1 MKKEAPASQPAA
13 LVTGASRGIGRAIA
27 LELAAAGYAV
37 AANYRQDRA
46 AAESLER
53 EIRERGGCCE
63 LAQADIAQSAG
74 RRRLVDFCAE
84 RFQRLDL
91 LVNNAAQA
99 PSRRGDMLEA
109 TEESFDHM
117 ISVNLKGP
125 YFLSQRVAN
134 WMLRLIR
141 EGAIPRARIVF
152 ITSLSAY
159 TTSTSRGDYCVS
171 KAGLSMAAALF
182 ADRLADSGIV
192 VIEVRPGIILTDMV
206 APVKEVYDQKIAE
219 GLVPQRRWGYP
230 EDVAR
235 VVRSIA
241 EGNFDFSTG
250 AQIEVSGGWQ
260 LRRL

>member
-1 MKKEAPASQPAA
+1 MPPTPASQSVA

-27 LELAAAGYAV
+27 LELAGAGYAV
-37 AANYRQDRA
+37 VANYRQDRA
-46 AAESLER
+46 AADSLQQ
-53 EIRERGGCCE
+53 EIRGRGGCCE
-63 LAQADIAQSAG
+63 VAQADVAQSAE
-74 RRRLVDFCAE
+74 RQRLVDFCAE
-84 RFQRLDL
+84 RFGRLDL

-99 PSRRGDMLEA
+99 PRVRRDLLEA

-117 ISVNLKGP
+117 ISVNLRGP

-134 WMLRLIR
+134 WMLRQLQEKLIPV
-141 EGAIPRARIVF
+141 GRIVF

-159 TTSTSRGDYCVS
+159 TTSTNRGDYCVS

-182 ADRLADSGIV
+182 ADRLASSGIV
-192 VIEVRPGIILTDMV
+192 VLEIRPGIILTDMV
-206 APVKEVYDQKIAE
+206 APVKEVYDKKIAE

-235 VVRSIA
+235 AVRAIA
-241 EGNFDFSTG
+241 EGHFDFSTG

>member
-1 MKKEAPASQPAA
+1 MISQPSA
-13 LVTGASRGIGRAIA
+13 LVTGAGRGIGRAIA
-27 LELAAAGYAV
+27 LRLAEAGYAV
-37 AANYRQDRA
+37 AANYRADKA

-53 EIRERGGCCE
+53 EIRDKGGRCE
-63 LAQADIAQSAG
+63 PVQADISSAADRG
-74 RRRLVDFCAE
+74 RLVDFCRE
-84 RFQRLDL
+84 RLGRLDL

-99 PSRRGDMLEA
+99 PSRRSDMLEA
-109 TEESFDHM
+109 AEESFDHM
-117 ISVNLKGP
+117 VAVNLKGP
-125 YFLSQRVAN
+125 YFLTQQVSN
-134 WMLRLIR
+134 WMLAQLK
-141 EGAIPRARIVF
+141 ENSIPAGRIVF

-159 TTSTSRGDYCVS
+159 TSSTNRGDYCVS
-171 KAGLSMAAALF
+171 KAGLSMAASLY
-182 ADRLADSGIV
+182 ADRLAGTGIV

-206 APVKEVYDQKIAE
+206 AAVKDVYDRKIAE

-230 EDVAR
+230 DDVAR

>member
-1 MKKEAPASQPAA
+1 MSDRPTA
-13 LVTGASRGIGRAIA
+13 LVTGAGRGIGRAIA
-27 LELAAAGYAV
+27 LALSDAGYAV
-37 AANYRQDRA
+37 AANYRADQA
-46 AAESLER
+46 SAESLAAEVAK
-53 EIRERGGCCE
+53 RGGRCE
-63 LAQADIAQSAG
+63 LIQADISQG
-74 RRRLVDFCAE
+74 DDRHRLLDACRNKFG
-84 RFQRLDL
+84 RLDL

-99 PSRRGDMLEA
+99 PRVRRDMLEA
-109 TEESFDHM
+109 TEDSFDHM

-125 YFLSQRVAN
+125 YFLTQDAAN
-134 WMLRLIR
+134 WMLRQIGENTMKTGR
-141 EGAIPRARIVF
+141 VVF

-159 TTSTSRGDYCVS
+159 TTSVNRGDYCVS
-171 KAGLSMAAALF
+171 KAGLSMASALF
-182 ADRLADSGIV
+182 ADRLANTGIV
-192 VIEVRPGIILTDMV
+192 VVEVRPGIILTDMV
-206 APVKEVYDQKIAE
+206 APMKKVYDEKIAD